1 MELAPDVPDELAAA
15 WEASA
20 RTAQD
25 LANGTGPAS
34 LDPAREIPDQ
44 YLILI
49 TCRNET
55 HQAELLGRLHGEGVE
70 CKALL
75 S

>member
-25 LANGTGPAS
+25 LANGAGAPPDS
-34 LDPAREIPDQ
+34 DPVIPDQ

-49 TCRNET
+49 TCRNEI
-55 HQAELLGRLHGEGVE
+55 HQKELLGRLHGEGLE